1 MSVVPNRVSLVD
13 KRIFNGKADVNAL
26 LPLRYPWAYDAYV
39 NANKN
44 HWLPGDI
51 HLDLDRVNHKHQAYW
66 PAVSNFLISVA
77 QRAEID
83 RQHML
88 FVYRATTAP
97 EVRQRFLRMGQEDTI
112 AIMLAQDMGLALE
125 DFVPSPEV
133 VLLTSEKAYLAGLM
147 ELIERK
153 LLSVAEGKYILEEVP
168 GVHQHIRKAVEN
180 IHRDVDSQLDFLFT
194 LLRTFLGECETNSY
208 RGCNTQAFWQSSNQY
223 HAHLN
228 SIVLN
233 ILTGAP
239 VTPTPYQMQVVAD
252 NQTKDTLTWD

>member
-1 MSVVPNRVSLVD
+1 MSAVPNRVSLVD

-51 HLDLDRVNHKHQAYW
+51 HLDLDRVNHEHQSYW
-66 PAVSNFLISVA
+66 PAVSRFLISVA

-125 DFVPSPEV
+125 DFIPSPEV
-133 VLLTSEKAYLAGLM
+133 VLYKTEKAYLAGLM

-168 GVHQHIRKAVEN
+168 GVHQNIRKAVEN

-194 LLRTFLGECETNSY
+194 LLRTLLGECEVSSY

-233 ILTGAP
+233 VLTGAP
-239 VTPTPYQMQVVAD
+239 VTPTPYQTQVVAD